1 MLLHLSNVL
10 TATRNPQKALQAIAM
25 YAEKEYGVGGNKAIN
40 KTRLQ
45 AEGYIFSEDI
55 IRHTVSGETS
65 TLEFNSSD
73 MNSISVN
80 EKLNT
85 KKHGRDYHQKI
96 GKIGLEIG
104 MTYSFM
110 NTIIRKLFD
119 KNFNYSR
126 KILALEPRE
135 VYAFVLNNADRLKHF
150 IREAM
155 AYELA
160 QFKLDV
166 KSISENEFRIPQS
179 CLFTYNGD
187 LKTQIEYKKNVYQ
200 GYLSSAAPRSTPELK
215 FEKFCERSEKVEWW
229 YKNGDKGNEYLS
241 IVYVD
246 NSEKQKLFY
255 PDYIICVGGK
265 IWIIETKGGFDRSG
279 NSQDIDKYTAKKF
292 TVLKSYLEKYGLKG
306 GIVRN
311 DDSTDELCICME
323 NYSDNIQSDDWKLL
337 EETLK

>member
-1 MLLHLSNVL
+1 
-10 TATRNPQKALQAIAM
+10 
-25 YAEKEYGVGGNKAIN
+25 
-40 KTRLQ
+40 
-45 AEGYIFSEDI
+45 
-55 IRHTVSGETS
+55 
-65 TLEFNSSD
+65 
-73 MNSISVN
+73 
-80 EKLNT
+80 
-85 KKHGRDYHQKI
+85 
-96 GKIGLEIG
+96 
-104 MTYSFM
+104 
-110 NTIIRKLFD
+110 
-119 KNFNYSR
+119 
-126 KILALEPRE
+126 
-135 VYAFVLNNADRLKHF
+135 
-150 IREAM
+150 M

-160 QFKLDV
+160 QFNLDV

-323 NYSDNIQSDDWKLL
+323 NYSDNIQSDDWNILSNVI
-337 EETLK
+337 